1 MSYLQLPFNR
11 RQLAADAGGA
21 PGAGTPPA
29 EPPKEGKTPAE
40 DKIIFTPEQQAHLE
54 KLLAAQYAKLQSKTE
69 KKVSALEQAAKLAN
83 MTAEE
88 QMKEKLKQAEER
100 LKEFETRELQN
111 QFKVELAGRGLPQ
124 DFADYINAG
133 DAEAAK
139 KAVDFLTSYKKSFED
154 KIKLLED
161 EVKKAGLRGAPPK
174 APENA
179 PGSTLLDAARKAA
192 GLT

>member
-1 MSYLQLPFNR
+1 MSYLQLLFNR

-29 EPPKEGKTPAE
+29 EPPKESAPAAE

-54 KLLAAQYAKLQSKTE
+54 RLLATQYAKLQSKTE
-69 KKVSALEQAAKLAN
+69 KKVSEIEQAAKLAN
-83 MTAEE
+83 LTAEE
-88 QMKEKLKQAEER
+88 QVQEKLKQAEQR
-100 LKEFETRELQN
+100 IKDYETRELQN
-111 QFKVELAGRGLPQ
+111 QFKVELSGRGLPQ
-124 DFADYINAG
+124 DFADYISAG

-139 KAVDFLTSYKKSFED
+139 KAVDFLSVYKKGFED

-174 APENA
+174 APESA

-192 GLT
+192 GLN

>member
-1 MSYLQLPFNR
+1 MSYLQLLFNR

-29 EPPKEGKTPAE
+29 EPPKEGTTPAE

-139 KAVDFLTSYKKSFED
+139 KA
-154 KIKLLED
+154 
-161 EVKKAGLRGAPPK
+161 GLRGAPPK

-192 GLT
+192 GLCEIACIESKHRREDGQA